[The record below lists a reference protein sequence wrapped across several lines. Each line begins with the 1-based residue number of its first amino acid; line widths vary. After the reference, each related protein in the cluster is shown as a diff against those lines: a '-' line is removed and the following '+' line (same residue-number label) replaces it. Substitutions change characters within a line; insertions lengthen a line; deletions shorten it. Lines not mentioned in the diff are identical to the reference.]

1 MRQVLL
7 IILTIISIDVFSQ
20 LPEKDSPLIR
30 LYDLEIQFN
39 DIVIFVEKE
48 NESLTFKDT
57 ADLYLDLGET
67 IQGQTFKIVKSGLR
81 NIKIEQQYET
91 SLSIS
96 NEGPHLDLF
105 DWKHF
110 TSDWI
115 EIVPIDKG
123 KYRAISYS
131 ENDQEKFPD
140 FTEQEL
146 IDYLKSIGRQGYADL
161 IANPTYSDGS
171 KHWWIGLSKVSIK
184 VTGFDNENNLVTR
197 LINFEI
203 PMGC

>member
-1 MRQVLL
+1 MKQTLL
-7 IILTIISIDVFSQ
+7 FILTLISIETFSQ
-20 LPEKDSPLIR
+20 MPEKSSPLIR
-30 LYDLEIQFN
+30 LNDLEIKFN
-39 DIVIFVEKE
+39 DLVIFIEKE

-57 ADLYLDLGET
+57 ANLDLDLGET
-67 IQGQTFKIVKSGLR
+67 IQGQTFQIIKSGLR
-81 NIKIEQQYET
+81 DIKVEQQYET

-115 EIVPIDKG
+115 ELVPIDKD
-123 KYRAISYS
+123 KYKALSYS
-131 ENDQEKFPD
+131 EKDQEKFPD
-140 FTEQEL
+140 FTEKEL

-171 KHWWIGLSKVSIK
+171 KHWWIGLSRVTIK
-184 VTGFDNENNLVTR
+184 VTGFDKENKLVTR
-197 LINFEI
+197 LISFEI

>member
-1 MRQVLL
+1 MRQILL
-7 IILTIISIDVFSQ
+7 FILTLISIETFSQ
-20 LPEKDSPLIR
+20 LPEKSSPLIR
-30 LYDLEIQFN
+30 LNDLEIKFN

-48 NESLTFKDT
+48 NESLTFKET
-57 ADLYLDLGET
+57 ANLDLDLGET
-67 IQGQTFKIVKSGLR
+67 IQGQTFQIIKSGLR
-81 NIKIEQQYET
+81 DIKVEQQYET

-115 EIVPIDKG
+115 KLVPIDKD
-123 KYRAISYS
+123 KYKAISYS
-131 ENDQEKFPD
+131 DSDEEKFPD
-140 FTEQEL
+140 FTEKEL
-146 IDYLKSIGRQGYADL
+146 IGYLNSIGRQGYADL

-171 KHWWIGLSKVSIK
+171 KHWWIGLSRVTIK
-184 VTGFDNENNLVTR
+184 VTGFDKENKLVTR
-197 LINFEI
+197 FINFEI

>member
-1 MRQVLL
+1 MRHVLL
-7 IILTIISIDVFSQ
+7 IILTITSIAAFSQ
-20 LPEKDSPLIR
+20 LPEKDSPSIK
-30 LYDLEIQFN
+30 LYDLEIKFN

-67 IQGQTFKIVKSGLR
+67 IQGQTFNIVKSGLR

-110 TSDWI
+110 TSEWI
-115 EIVPIDKG
+115 EIIPIDKD
-123 KYRAISYS
+123 KYKAISYPI
-131 ENDQEKFPD
+131 NDQEKFPD
-140 FTEQEL
+140 FTETEL

-161 IANPTYSDGS
+161 ISNPIYSDGT
-171 KHWWIGLSKVSIK
+171 KHWWIGLSRVSIK
-184 VTGFDNENNLVTR
+184 VTGFDKENKLVTR